1 MAWGGTIDPHAAA
14 LIRDGAAVDYNSNNI
29 PHVGGVEVNLYAALG
44 LQRHATPQEIKR
56 AYRKTSL
63 KVHPDKEADPT
74 AATAFE
80 LVKHAHSVLADPV
93 ARNKYDERNEWIESH
108 PQVDA

>member
-1 MAWGGTIDPHAAA
+1 MS
-14 LIRDGAAVDYNSNNI
+14 L
-29 PHVGGVEVNLYAALG
+29 EVNLYDALG
-44 LQRHATPQEIKR
+44 LQRRATPQEIKR

-80 LVKHAHSVLADPV
+80 LVPAIALALHRHLLRWLCFSIR
-93 ARNKYDERNEWIESH
+93 AFFFSRG
-108 PQVDA
+108 

>member
-44 LQRHATPQEIKR
+44 LQRHA
-56 AYRKTSL
+56 
-63 KVHPDKEADPT
+63 
-74 AATAFE
+74 
-80 LVKHAHSVLADPV
+80 
-93 ARNKYDERNEWIESH
+93 
-108 PQVDA
+108 